1 MAVIGTR
8 RHDSMDRCTRGER
21 YGYFQERS
29 PYIDTSVPKYMWD
42 IVNANAPKSNSIKS
56 RQRKEPAAGYR
67 PKYRRHKND
76 IWGRVPGIVKSFG
89 LYYLKAKGLL

>member
-8 RHDSMDRCTRGER
+8 RHDSIDRCARGEK

-29 PYIDTSVPKYMWD
+29 PYIDTSVPRYMWD
-42 IVNANAPKSNSIKS
+42 KVNANAPKSNSIKS
-56 RQRKEPAAGYR
+56 RQRKEPAAGYK
-67 PKYRRHKND
+67 PKYKHKND
-76 IWGRVPGIVKSFG
+76 IWGRVPGIVKNFG

>member
-21 YGYFQERS
+21 YV
-29 PYIDTSVPKYMWD
+29 DTSVPRYMWD
-42 IVNANAPKSNSIKS
+42 KVNANAPKSNSIKS
-56 RQRKEPAAGYR
+56 RQRKEPAAGYK
-67 PKYRRHKND
+67 PKYKHKND